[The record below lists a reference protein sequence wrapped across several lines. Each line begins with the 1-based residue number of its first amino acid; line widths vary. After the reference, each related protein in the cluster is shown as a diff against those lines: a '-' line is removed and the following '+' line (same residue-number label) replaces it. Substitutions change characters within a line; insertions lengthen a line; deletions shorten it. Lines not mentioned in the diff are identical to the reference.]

1 MELSIIESRI
11 QSMNDSEYFNKKD
24 LDFLK
29 KEITQ
34 FIRKLDNYF
43 GDNDGERLDTDSL
56 EFVFTLLKLRTLE
69 YFGEYEN

>member
-1 MELSIIESRI
+1 
-11 QSMNDSEYFNKKD
+11 MNDSEYFNKKD

-56 EFVFTLLKLRTLE
+56 EFVFTLLKLRSLE
-69 YFGEYEN
+69 HFGEYEN